1 MKLNDDVLTEILSQI
16 ENGVPYKTI
25 AQNFKISVNN
35 VSYLRK
41 KYKLPVRRI
50 VTYRRPVAEA
60 PVSPAPADDL
70 KSMKRQLQLEQTIK
84 KCLLDVLIEAG
95 IIK

>member
-1 MKLNDDVLTEILSQI
+1 MKSNDDVLMEILSQI

-25 AQNFKISVNN
+25 AQNFNLSVNH

-41 KYKLPVRRI
+41 KHKIPARRI
-50 VTYRRPVAEA
+50 VTYQRPWDKT
-60 PVSPAPADDL
+60 PAQPTDTDDL